1 LGAAPGATAIATV
14 AGGVVTGVTIS
25 GAVINPTA
33 TIVIGTTTAAGVPI
47 VGATGATATLNLTG
61 GNINAGSSGNISQQS
76 GTSAHVENLVNLVTF
91 NGNVELGNN
100 GNSFGRV
107 QASTGGATGLVGT
120 GDITVVEDATLKVGL
135 VATSGNVTL
144 RSRFG
149 SVIED
154 SVENVSITANG
165 TASVL
170 TVAAPNGSVQL
181 GGLNRTSGTTTGNVT
196 SANIT
201 ASGAAQLVTTG
212 NLTLGAM
219 SANSL
224 AITANNIAQSG
235 PLNIFG
241 LSAFTASN
249 NITLTNTSNSFGPL
263 ALTSQNANGTIAVNE
278 GGTLNLRS
286 VSMLG
291 GGNGTFTAT
300 SASGDIIDTGLG
312 GVRLGG
318 ALVNNSPVAGQGV
331 VTLSATNGNII
342 LDDPTS
348 DVLTSSGVVFNAR
361 NVTISVLGSLGSN
374 LVLGAAGNPSAVSG
388 NLTASSALGNIG
400 NNGPLSVGGTAFF
413 QTGNGNIT
421 VAQTGVGFGALRFIG
436 NQVNIAESGNMDILT
451 GSTAFGPAVLTS
463 GGSIS
468 IVDAGGGQTVTF
480 GNTVGMSAT
489 GNIALRLT
497 QAVGQLA
504 VTATGTKDLS
514 ALSISTDLNNKVP
527 IFSGTGPNIDPKP

>member
-1 LGAAPGATAIATV
+1 M
-14 AGGVVTGVTIS
+14 
-25 GAVINPTA
+25 
-33 TIVIGTTTAAGVPI
+33 
-47 VGATGATATLNLTG
+47 
-61 GNINAGSSGNISQQS
+61 
-76 GTSAHVENLVNLVTF
+76 
-91 NGNVELGNN
+91 
-100 GNSFGRV
+100 
-107 QASTGGATGLVGT
+107 
-120 GDITVVEDATLKVGL
+120 
-135 VATSGNVTL
+135 ATSGNVTL

-374 LVLGAAGNPSAVSG
+374 LVLGATGSPSAVSG

>member
-1 LGAAPGATAIATV
+1 
-14 AGGVVTGVTIS
+14 
-25 GAVINPTA
+25 
-33 TIVIGTTTAAGVPI
+33 
-47 VGATGATATLNLTG
+47 
-61 GNINAGSSGNISQQS
+61 
-76 GTSAHVENLVNLVTF
+76 
-91 NGNVELGNN
+91 VELGNN
-100 GNSFGRV
+100 GNNFGRV

-120 GDITVVEDATLKVGL
+120 GDITVVEDSTLKVGL
-135 VATSGNVTL
+135 MATSGNVTL

-154 SVENVSITANG
+154 SVENVIITANG

-374 LVLGAAGNPSAVSG
+374 LVLGATGSPSAVSG